1 MATNFTYPGV
11 YINERPSG
19 LRAIPSAATSV
30 ALFIGM
36 ADQGPMRSPVRVQ
49 SLAEYQR
56 AFGATSAGEMA
67 DQVSQFFINGGGDAY
82 VLRIAKDDRQ
92 ASVEVKAETG
102 GGSVLKLYAR
112 DSGIRGNNLRVVID
126 YATSSPERTFNLT
139 VFRSTQKPDGSFE
152 RTETERFADLSM
164 DRNSARY
171 VVNQINGPSKLLTVE
186 DKVSV
191 TANEGASVGG
201 VIFNTFATTGKAEL
215 AAAITATSNSFI
227 VSVNNLAPVVAV
239 VDTAG
244 LNDTNVLARIGD
256 AIKVAVN
263 SVHSVTP
270 SVTAD
275 LLNFGTG
282 GLLWIKSAN
291 GPVRITPAADK
302 DLAAKLMLGEANGG
316 IELDDSAKVR
326 PAPSGLF
333 SRIGTQTGSFGVGWL
348 DRLNSFA
355 SATRSNLTGLQIT
368 DPGSSSSPF
377 IGPVTIPG
385 TAGNPLS
392 TGTVAGVAG
401 AIGSL
406 GYVREALQAMVD
418 GARQVAGE
426 RWLIELQGVR
436 LNLRLR
442 DTFNPGGGAD
452 ATVLSGILVPGVSP
466 APPTISGGY
475 EIAGSG
481 RLMGNSANNTGAILL
496 GTAGGSF
503 QTGQQG
509 GYDGLTPQLTQYQ
522 AAFDIAETA
531 IEIVNM
537 LVLPRADGQTDTD
550 RRAIWGA
557 ASASAA
563 RQRAILFVDPLST
576 WTDIATAEAGASTIK
591 AGVDTRN
598 SVVFWPQ
605 VLVPTA
611 TAPQGKKID
620 PSGSMAGL
628 FARTDSRFGTW
639 TAPAGLEATLT
650 GVLGVS
656 VQMNDPQNGRINPKA
671 LNAIRNYP
679 SGITSWGARM
689 MVGADDTGNMDD
701 RYVNVRRMMLF
712 IENSL
717 YRGLRFATFK
727 NNAEPLWAS
736 IRLAAGS
743 FMNGLMLQDA
753 FASRTKSEAYYVIC
767 DETINPPD
775 DVAKGIVKVL
785 VGFAPNRPAEFV
797 EVTVTQIV
805 QQAAA

>member
-82 VLRIAKDDRQ
+82 VLRIASGDQQ
-92 ASVEVKAETG
+92 ASVRLRNE
-102 GGSVLKLYAR
+102 GGSTAVMRVVAR
-112 DSGIRGNNLRVVID
+112 DSGKAGNNLRVVID

-139 VFRSTQKPDGSFE
+139 VFRSRQKSDGTFE
-152 RTETERFADLSM
+152 RTDTERFADLSM
-164 DRNSARY
+164 DPLATRY
-171 VVNQINGPSKLLTVE
+171 FPNQINGVSKLITAE
-186 DKVSV
+186 DLGAGAGAVRGVSISGAVVRAGGSGLVDLRDAIVQSARAFTVSV
-191 TANEGASVGG
+191 GQ
-201 VIFNTFATTGKAEL
+201 L
-215 AAAITATSNSFI
+215 P
-227 VSVNNLAPVVAV
+227 PVKAV
-239 VDTAG
+239 VDHNGIATG
-244 LNDTNVLARIGD
+244 NVLDRIRD
-256 AIKVAVN
+256 AITGAISSAHSIAVN
-263 SVHSVTP
+263 ITTQQVAFGGGSV
-270 SVTAD
+270 
-275 LLNFGTG
+275 
-282 GLLWIKSAN
+282 LWIQSTN
-291 GPVRITPAADK
+291 GPIVITPAASE
-302 DLAAKLMLGEANGG
+302 DLASVLMLGEASGG
-316 IELDDSAKVR
+316 LEIDNFAKVR
-326 PAPSGLF
+326 PAPSGNFARLG
-333 SRIGTQTGSFGVGWL
+333 SQTASL
-348 DRLNSFA
+348 DAPWIERLDDFA
-355 SATRSNLTGLQIT
+355 KAVRNNLARFEIA
-368 DPGSSSSPF
+368 DPGSSTLGYNGNVAISGTGAGTMVSGAVPGVSSA
-377 IGPVTIPG
+377 V
-385 TAGNPLS
+385 
-392 TGTVAGVAG
+392 
-401 AIGSL
+401 GSL
-406 GYVREALQAMVD
+406 NILRRALSEIAL
-418 GARQVAGE
+418 ACSAAAGE
-426 RWLIELQGVR
+426 RWSVEVQGLR
-436 LNLRLR
+436 LAMRLR
-442 DTFNPGGGAD
+442 DEFNPASGAD
-452 ATVLSGILVPGVSP
+452 ATFKTGTGTPI
-466 APPTISGGY
+466 AAGY
-475 EIAGSG
+475 DLGAATKLMADGS
-481 RLMGNSANNTGAILL
+481 NSTAYLL
-496 GTAGGSF
+496 GNAGGGF
-503 QTGQQG
+503 QTGQVAG
-509 GYDGLTPQLTQYQ
+509 FDGIKPGLPEYQ

-576 WTDIATAEAGASTIK
+576 WNDIATAEAGASTIK
-591 AGVDTRN
+591 AGVDTRH

-605 VLVPTA
+605 VLVPTP
-611 TAPQGKKID
+611 TAPQGKPID

-753 FASRTKSEAYYVIC
+753 FASRTKSQAYYVVC